1 MIFGAQALLGI
12 VAQHAAKLGVPVPV
26 DHATLQA
33 IVAEAEHLAGGHVDD
48 EPAALFYACAR
59 RAGKLGKVSRT
70 FFDRIAAAQAEAVG
84 LVLHANELDLVLLR
98 GRVAFGAAG
107 WDDVRRD
114 FASWLSAPG
123 QPPSRTTPKR
133 PR

>member
-1 MIFGAQALLGI
+1 MIFGAEALLRI
-12 VAQHAAKLGVPVPV
+12 VAHHAANLGIPVPV
-26 DHATLQA
+26 DHATLQG
-33 IVAEAEHLAGGHVDD
+33 IVAEAERLAGGHVDD
-48 EPAALFYACAR
+48 EPAALFYAGAC
-59 RAGKLGKVSRT
+59 RAGRLGKVANP
-70 FFDRIAAAQAEAVG
+70 FLDKIAAAQAEAVG

-98 GRVAFGAAG
+98 GRVAFGAAE